1 MKYSI
6 HDTRPLSEKEDD
18 LRALDAIQAV
28 LEDNIADYT
37 LENPENLYDQDQQ
50 EILRKVEFSK
60 GAKSFCLVISPDGQW
75 RLMNQKF
82 PRLLLMEIHNALI
95 LE

>member
-1 MKYSI
+1 MFSI
-6 HDTRPLSEKEDD
+6 YDTRPLAEKEDD
-18 LRALDAIQAV
+18 LRALDAIQAI
-28 LEDNIADYT
+28 LESSIADYA

-50 EILRKVEFSK
+50 EILRKLEFSK
-60 GAKSFCLVISPDGQW
+60 GTRSLCLVISPDGNW

-82 PRLLLMEIHNALI
+82 PRLLLMDIHNALI